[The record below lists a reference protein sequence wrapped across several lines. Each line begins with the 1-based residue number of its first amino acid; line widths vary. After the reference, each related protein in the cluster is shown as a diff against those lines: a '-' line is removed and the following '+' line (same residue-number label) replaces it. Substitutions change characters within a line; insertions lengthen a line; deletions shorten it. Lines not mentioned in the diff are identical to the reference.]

1 MVLKGV
7 LVENEWHEKSS
18 RGQYRSGAGG
28 AVSRILQ
35 NIGTIGGKK
44 QAGLGYLFT
53 TKAVKPFYG
62 VDI

>member
-28 AVSRILQ
+28 EVSRILQ
-35 NIGTIGGKK
+35 NIGIIGEKK
-44 QAGLGYLFT
+44 AGRVGIFVHYQGS
-53 TKAVKPFYG
+53 KAALWC
-62 VDI
+62 